1 MNILFSER
9 YRYFIYRSACDMRK
23 GYDGLSG
30 IVRGEW
36 KKDPLSGDV
45 FIFLSKQ
52 RNKIKLLHWQNDG
65 FVIYSKRLEK
75 GTFELPKGN
84 SIEIS
89 AHQLQFILD
98 GIYLSSIKKRVRY
111 EHQLVGIFN
120 PPRSFCNIINLETR
134 NTIGGIFSVITFA
147 LSIFKPQRDSA
158 GG

>member
-1 MNILFSER
+1 MNILFSDR

-30 IVRGEW
+30 LVRNEC

-52 RNKIKLLHWQNDG
+52 HSKIKLLHWQKDG

-75 GTFELPKGN
+75 GTFELPKDN
-84 SIEIS
+84 SIEIT

-98 GIYLSSIKKRVRY
+98 GIYLSSIKKRKRY
-111 EHQLVGIFN
+111 EHTNVSNF
-120 PPRSFCNIINLETR
+120 
-134 NTIGGIFSVITFA
+134 IGESGVSV
-147 LSIFKPQRDSA
+147 SV
-158 GG
+158 